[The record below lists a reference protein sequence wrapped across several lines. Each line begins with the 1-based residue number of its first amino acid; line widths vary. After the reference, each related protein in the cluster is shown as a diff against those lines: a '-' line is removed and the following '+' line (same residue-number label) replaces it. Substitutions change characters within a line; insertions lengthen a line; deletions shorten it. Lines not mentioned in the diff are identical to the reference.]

1 MLHYNRIFRK
11 ANVKATEISLQ
22 FFTVTI
28 TVNTNTGDGKEY
40 TVKEY
45 SVNLQTEGKIINNF
59 LIINIFF
66 LHIFTC

>member
-1 MLHYNRIFRK
+1 M
-11 ANVKATEISLQ
+11 KATEISLQ

>member
-1 MLHYNRIFRK
+1 M
-11 ANVKATEISLQ
+11 KATEISLQ

-28 TVNTNTGDGKEY
+28 TVNTNTGDRQEY

-59 LIINIFF
+59 IIINIFF
-66 LHIFTC
+66 LRLFTC